1 MSIDNLS
8 TLKER
13 LFSLQDEGYRDFTSV
28 GVPNMPISRIIG
40 IRIPQLRA
48 LAIDIFKNEPETVAE
63 FKSRAPHFYMEEET
77 LHMFLIDLQKDPEVI
92 LTDLDEF
99 LPTVTNWST
108 CDSGKAKALLKHPEP
123 TLKYVD
129 KWLDSRETY
138 AVRYGIKTLMTNF
151 LKAEFKEEYMER
163 VSAFATDEYYVQ
175 MMVAWYFAESMVHQ
189 RDTAIKYFEEYR
201 LEAQT
206 HNTAIQKIVDSRRI
220 SDEDKSYV
228 KTLRVPGGGLVR

>member
-1 MSIDNLS
+1 MSIDNLNA
-8 TLKER
+8 LKER

-48 LAIDIFKNEPETVAE
+48 LALDIFKNEPETVEE

-77 LHMFLIDLQKDPEVI
+77 LHMFFIDLQKDHEKI
-92 LTDLDEF
+92 LADLDEF

-108 CDSGKAKALLKHPEP
+108 CDSGKAKALLNHPDA

-151 LKAEFKEEYMER
+151 LKDEFKEEHMER

-189 RDTAIKYFEEYR
+189 RDTALKYFEDYR
-201 LEAQT
+201 LEPQT
-206 HNTAIQKIVDSRRI
+206 HNTAIQKVVDSRRI
-220 SDEDKSYV
+220 SDEDKEYV